1 MDALVAYLQMIGT
14 LVDFSVY
21 EADDLEQPTI
31 GDPTMYEILSSF
43 AQTGGL
49 VYFVVMFT
57 CALAY
62 ALVAIKQR
70 NV

>member
-1 MDALVAYLQMIGT
+1 
-14 LVDFSVY
+14 
-21 EADDLEQPTI
+21 
-31 GDPTMYEILSSF
+31 MYEILSSF

-62 ALVAIKQR
+62 ALWPSNKETFDHAASMPLQEVEPG
-70 NV
+70 NE